1 MSSTKPADP
10 YHSRRHCSTDSFGG
24 IYSDKE
30 NEIFLQL
37 ARSVFEDDDDESV
50 GTSFSDCAF
59 IEKRMDFRDE
69 NNQCRKHVDQVSQPP
84 SVNQARHVTF
94 GRVCVYEF
102 MSEEAPMMASKT
114 ISKTNVAEE
123 GPLACSAFDKDSVSS
138 LLSPATTERSSSK
151 RQRRIRLSTQKFV
164 QHEVGKH
171 VRESCRALPLD
182 NKPRL
187 PSRSTFDIP
196 LAQ

>member
-50 GTSFSDCAF
+50 GTNFSDCAF

-69 NNQCRKHVDQVSQPP
+69 NSQCRKHIDQVSQPP
-84 SVNQARHVTF
+84 TVNQARHVTF
-94 GRVCVYEF
+94 GCVSVYEF
-102 MSEEAPMMASKT
+102 MSEEAPMMASKP
-114 ISKTNVAEE
+114 ISKTKVAEE
-123 GPLACSAFDKDSVSS
+123 VPLACSEFDKDTVSS

-151 RQRRIRLSTQKFV
+151 RQRRIRFSSQKFV
-164 QHEVGKH
+164 QHEVG
-171 VRESCRALPLD
+171 ALPLD
-182 NKPRL
+182 NMPRL